1 MADAEKGTLADDVLV
16 ENISQAIS
24 QVMGEP
30 DKTIETFIVHQPV
43 VKNKK
48 TAWRE
53 YWIFDSEG
61 SNEPFIITFRKDKKG
76 FTDFAIQLAQKSET
90 DSPELNN

>member
-1 MADAEKGTLADDVLV
+1 MDDAEKGTLADDVLV
-16 ENISQAIS
+16 ENIFQAIS

-30 DKTIETFIVHQPV
+30 DKTIETFIVQQPV
-43 VKNKK
+43 IKNKK

-61 SNEPFIITFRKDKKG
+61 SNEPFMITFRKNKKG
-76 FTDFAIQLAQKSET
+76 FTDFDIQSAQISET
-90 DSPELNN
+90 GSPEGNN